1 MQIQLEQLWKRSDLI
16 KKEFADIGK
25 NYFQKNYVLEHSQLK
40 EIQHFKVFFCDYL
53 KKIMSVTD
61 NNLDESFL
69 RWCDQL
75 SRGRAPLEVRRI
87 AVFSLWIHCGL
98 KQNHIARLLGVSTR
112 TIRRDM
118 RALHNEFGKR
128 GHLY

>member
-1 MQIQLEQLWKRSDLI
+1 MIRNDLEG
-16 KKEFADIGK
+16 IGK
-25 NYFQKNYVLEHSQLK
+25 NYFQKNYVSEHHRLK
-40 EIQHFKVFFCDYL
+40 DIQYFKEFFCEYL
-53 KKIMSVTD
+53 QKIKWITEDS
-61 NNLDESFL
+61 LDESFL

-75 SRGRAPLEVRRI
+75 SHGRAPLEVRRI

-98 KQNHIARLLGVSTR
+98 KQIHIAKLLGVSTR

-118 RALHNEFGKR
+118 RILHNEFGKR